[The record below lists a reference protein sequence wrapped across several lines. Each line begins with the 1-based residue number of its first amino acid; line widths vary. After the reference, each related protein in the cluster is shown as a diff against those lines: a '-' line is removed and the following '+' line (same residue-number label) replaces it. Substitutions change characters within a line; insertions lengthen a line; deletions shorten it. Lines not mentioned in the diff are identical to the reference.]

1 MSERTLQQ
9 RISNLEA
16 LVTKL
21 TMIIMGTK
29 YRVKFDKNMRDFD
42 EYFGGDIPK

>member
-1 MSERTLQQ
+1 MSGRTLEH

-16 LVTKL
+16 LVPKL